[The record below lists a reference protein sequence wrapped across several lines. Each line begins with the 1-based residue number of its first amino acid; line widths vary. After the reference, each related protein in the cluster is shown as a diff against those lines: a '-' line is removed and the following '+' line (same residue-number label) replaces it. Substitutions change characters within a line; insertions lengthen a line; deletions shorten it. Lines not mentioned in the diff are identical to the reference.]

1 MTMAM
6 KPQQVMSE
14 LVEQAVGCF
23 DAALK
28 TGVKLQED
36 ATKWWSD
43 MLNEAG
49 SIQEWQKKLT
59 SCMTDAIPTAQKNA
73 EECLHMIDQNTR
85 SSMDLLK
92 KAFDAC
98 QSESIA
104 DAQGKMQEL
113 WSASLSALRQN
124 AQTIVQTNARVMES
138 WVAFCKAGPD
148 GRRAPAAAGA

>member
-1 MTMAM
+1 MAM

-14 LVEQAVGCF
+14 LVDQAVGCF

-36 ATKWWSD
+36 ASKWWSE

-49 SIQEWQKKLT
+49 SIQDWQKKMA
-59 SCMTDAIPTAQKNA
+59 SCVTDAIPTAQKNA

-85 SSMDLLK
+85 NSMELLK
-92 KAFDAC
+92 RSFDAC

-104 DAQGKMQEL
+104 DAQGKIQEL
-113 WSASLSALRQN
+113 WAASLTALRQN
-124 AQTIVQTNARVMES
+124 AQAMVQTNARAMES
-138 WVAFCKAGPD
+138 WVAFCKASPD
-148 GRRAPAAAGA
+148 GKHAVGAGA